1 MEQELA
7 DLTSPGWRGSKRKPF
22 DAIYAILST
31 AEIELPEFPVE
42 CVCTSPSSDFSRF
55 IVNRSRP

>member
-42 CVCTSPSSDFSRF
+42 CVLHFSLL
-55 IVNRSRP
+55 